1 MHTFKKSFT
10 QQMPISESAIAS
22 AVEVMRT
29 GRLHRYNTVNGELS
43 EADLLDKQFAQ
54 YLGVKYCLSC
64 ASGGYSLYIAL
75 LCAGVKQGDGVLCNA
90 FTLAPVPGAINNAG
104 GVPVL
109 VETTDDL
116 TIDLEDLADKITL
129 SGARF
134 LLLSH
139 MRGHIADM
147 DAIMAICEQG
157 GVVLIED
164 CAHTMGADWNGKKSG
179 TFGLVSCFSTQTYK
193 HINSGE
199 GGFLVTNNDEVM
211 AKAIIYSGSYMLFDQ
226 HSTLPPIETFKD
238 IAKGTPNFS
247 GRMDNLRA
255 AILRPQL
262 AALDAQC
269 ERWNELY
276 RAMEKALSSIE
287 GLRLTDRSPSEHFVG
302 SSIQFSLPNV
312 PKNQLTKVVV
322 GCAARGV
329 SVKWMGD
336 SQPSGYS
343 SKYNH
348 WEYLE
353 QLTPLPSTERVLAS
367 LFDMR
372 IPLTFDQ
379 SDADSIAQVISE
391 VLDTL

>member
-43 EADLLDKQFAQ
+43 EADLLDKQFAK
-54 YLGVKYCLSC
+54 YLGVTYCLSC
-64 ASGGYSLYIAL
+64 ASGGYALYIAL
-75 LCAGVKQGDGVLCNA
+75 LCAGVKQGDAVLCNA

-104 GVPVL
+104 GEPVL
-109 VETTDDL
+109 LETTEDL
-116 TIDLEDLADKITL
+116 TIDLDDLANKIAQ
-129 SGARF
+129 SGAKV

-147 DAIMAICEQG
+147 DAVMAICEHG
-157 GVVLIED
+157 GVALIED

-211 AKAIIYSGSYMLFDQ
+211 AKSIIYSGSYMLFDQ
-226 HSTLPPIETFKD
+226 HPTLPPIETFKD

-269 ERWNELY
+269 ERWNQLY
-276 RAMEKALSSIE
+276 RAMEKALSIVN
-287 GLRLTDRSPSEHFVG
+287 GIRLTQRHANEHFVG
-302 SSIQFSLPNV
+302 SSIQFSLPDFSPEQCAKFV
-312 PKNQLTKVVV
+312 IR
-322 GCAARGV
+322 CAARGV
-329 SVKWMGD
+329 SVKWVGD

-353 QLTPLPSTERVLAS
+353 GFAPLPNTERVLAC
-367 LFDMR
+367 LIDMR
-372 IPLTFDQ
+372 IPLTFDE

-391 VLDTL
+391 VLETL